1 MTVSKTEPQMNVHT
15 SSCLLAFVLLSAC
28 NAQRPQIPPINSRPS
43 DDDVLKIRGISE
55 REAVAIAERD
65 ATRIYGP
72 LRASKVIACEQ
83 VIFWRIIFDNGGP
96 EYVIDKSSGS
106 VLSVQKIPQSGDQGG
121 RLVPRENPITR
132 QEAVAIGRREA
143 LKVYKDPSAVNDF
156 VVLTCELSEVWR
168 VVFDYRL
175 RPGEDFKSLPN
186 ARFPSYVID
195 KTTGA
200 VLYRDL
206 N

>member
-1 MTVSKTEPQMNVHT
+1 MNFHT
-15 SSCLLAFVLLSAC
+15 SGCLLALLLLSAC
-28 NAQRPQIPPINSRPS
+28 NAQRPQIPPINPRPS
-43 DDDVLKIRGISE
+43 DDDVLKIKGISE

-72 LRASKVIACEQ
+72 LGAFKVIACEQ

-106 VLSVQKIPQSGDQGG
+106 LLSVQKIPQSGDRVGK
-121 RLVPRENPITR
+121 LVPQENPITR
-132 QEAVAIGRREA
+132 QEAIAIARQEA
-143 LKVYKDPSAVNDF
+143 LKVYKDPSALNDF
-156 VVLTCELSEVWR
+156 VVLACEQSEVWR
-168 VVFDYRL
+168 VLFDYRL
-175 RPGEDFKSLPN
+175 RPGEDLKSLPN